1 MDALQLDRLLELV
14 NWSSLVFWA
23 IWVGLIWLTIAIPL
37 TVMMYTRWGQS
48 KPLGK
53 CLILS
58 AVAHLL
64 VAIALFTC
72 YVAPSAPIFQEPEIH
87 VAIAEKPG
95 EQKPPETFAAA
106 DAAGSRIS
114 DPANREGHSSAFRD
128 RPWEAFGQDSN
139 LRMGPSEVARA
150 VVQRAAE
157 VKRRPLVEA
166 GTLPEVPSAVRP
178 LVSASALG
186 GTRESSFPRVAG
198 AARRRGEACGTD
210 RRTAGPD
217 AAQRG
222 GASARRTRPPAAVA
236 RPNHCAAAGRRP
248 AQTASPRPCWSG
260 P

>member
-95 EQKPPETFAAA
+95 SKSRLKLLLLPMRP
-106 DAAGSRIS
+106 AAGFPIRRIVRGI
-114 DPANREGHSSAFRD
+114 PVLFGTGRGRHS
-128 RPWEAFGQDSN
+128 
-139 LRMGPSEVARA
+139 
-150 VVQRAAE
+150 
-157 VKRRPLVEA
+157 
-166 GTLPEVPSAVRP
+166 
-178 LVSASALG
+178 
-186 GTRESSFPRVAG
+186 
-198 AARRRGEACGTD
+198 
-210 RRTAGPD
+210 
-217 AAQRG
+217 
-222 GASARRTRPPAAVA
+222 
-236 RPNHCAAAGRRP
+236 GRIP
-248 AQTASPRPCWSG
+248 I
-260 P
+260 